1 MKKLFNT
8 FLLFLLLVNSLPA
21 QSERSDFQKL
31 NNRITTAKEL
41 LRTFPDPQAK
51 LLVQDAEKQ
60 RNEAISLYN
69 SNRKR
74 LAVARIKT
82 ALALVNRA
90 IDLLSRVPLERL
102 KEQVDE
108 LIRKAEQLS
117 IGENSKE
124 AERLLQQA
132 KQNRNRS
139 VTAFQRRD
147 NWKAMEHLR
156 VAKFYAEKAVSILQ
170 GPKGNIQENLNDEK
184 LRYEELLQR
193 AREIVFSCNNDQAH
207 KLLNQALNQFQNI
220 RRALQNGNYQIA
232 LNLYY
237 SNTRLLLRAIDLCQ
251 GQEYSLREQ
260 AVEELELFGDLLAS
274 AREQPTL
281 NGNRQNTFILQ
292 RASRLYQQADDAI
305 KAENFAMAI
314 RHTTMGK
321 AVLSRLWGGESSQSL
336 PEKTEQ
342 ELEQLRAEIE
352 TIKSNAE
359 ILDDKQKGPLLRA
372 AESSAADAERFLAR
386 GRVRLAL
393 ESIFAG
399 NRFLSA
405 IDAGDKQKSD
415 IDAVRLRENLARLKD
430 AIILL
435 ENSEQKDESTEP
447 LLQEAG
453 KMLQKAQSALDKNQ
467 LELANEYIKLGN
479 DLINKVNS
487 TSGNDLE

>member
-1 MKKLFNT
+1 MKKLFKI
-8 FLLFLLLVNSLPA
+8 FLLFLLLVNSLLA

-69 SNRKR
+69 GNRRR

-90 IDLLSRVPLERL
+90 IDLLSSVPLERL

-117 IGENSKE
+117 TGKNNKE
-124 AERLLQQA
+124 AERLLQEA

-139 VTAFQRRD
+139 VTVFQKRD

-156 VAKFYAEKAVSILQ
+156 VAKFYAEKAIGLLQ
-170 GPKGNIQENLNDEK
+170 GPKGDIREKLNDEK

-193 AREIVFSCNNDQAH
+193 ARETVSSCNKEQAR
-207 KLLNQALNQFQNI
+207 KLLDQERAQFQNI
-220 RRALQNGNYQIA
+220 RRALQNGNDQIA

-260 AVEELELFGDLLAS
+260 AVEDLELFGELLA
-274 AREQPTL
+274 AAQEQPTL
-281 NGNRQNTFILQ
+281 NGNRQNKFILQ
-292 RASRLYQQADDAI
+292 RASRLYQQADEAI
-305 KAENFAMAI
+305 KAENFAAAV
-314 RHTTMGK
+314 RYTTMGK
-321 AVLSRLWGGESSQSL
+321 AVLSRLWGGESPQSL
-336 PEKTEQ
+336 QGKTEQ

-352 TIKSNAE
+352 RIKDNAE
-359 ILDDKQKGPLLRA
+359 ILNDKQKGPLLRA
-372 AESSAADAERFLAR
+372 AESSAADAGRFLAR

-405 IDAGDKQKSD
+405 IDSGKKQQPD
-415 IDAVRLRENLARLKD
+415 IDAVRLRENLSRLRD
-430 AIILL
+430 ALSLL
-435 ENSEQKDESTEP
+435 ENSKKKDESAEP

-479 DLINKVNS
+479 DLINKVNGVN
-487 TSGNDLE
+487 GND